1 MGGVSAW
8 PRWIVGARPR
18 RTLVRTAVLA
28 VVCLV
33 VFGLVLRPVRVSGI
47 SMEPTVH
54 DGTFRFG
61 LLTAYAFA
69 EPRVGDIVMVR
80 LAGRRVMY
88 LKRILATPGE
98 TAQFRAGGLWV
109 DGALRPE
116 PYVRLAGEW
125 QTDPIPLRA
134 GEYLVAGDNRS
145 APLDRHMA
153 GVTTRDRIEG
163 RLAW

>member
-1 MGGVSAW
+1 M
-8 PRWIVGARPR
+8 
-18 RTLVRTAVLA
+18 LA
-28 VVCLV
+28 VACLA

-47 SMEPTVH
+47 SMEPTIH

-69 EPRVGDIVMVR
+69 EPREGDIVMVR
-80 LAGRRVMY
+80 LAGRSVMY
-88 LKRILATPGE
+88 LKRVLAVPGQ
-98 TAQFRAGGLWV
+98 TAQFRAGGLWI
-109 DGALRPE
+109 DGTLRPE
-116 PYVRLAGEW
+116 PYVRLAGTW
-125 QTDPIPLRA
+125 QTEPVRLGE

-145 APLDRHMA
+145 APLSRHMA

>member
-1 MGGVSAW
+1 M
-8 PRWIVGARPR
+8 
-18 RTLVRTAVLA
+18 LA
-28 VVCLV
+28 ATCLV

-69 EPRVGDIVMVR
+69 EPRVGDVVMVR

-88 LKRILATPGE
+88 LKRILAVPGE
-98 TAQFRAGGLWV
+98 TAQFRAGELWI
-109 DGALRPE
+109 DGTRRPE
-116 PYVRLAGEW
+116 PYVRLPGAW
-125 QTDPIPLRA
+125 QTEPIPLGS

-145 APLDRHMA
+145 APLSRHMA